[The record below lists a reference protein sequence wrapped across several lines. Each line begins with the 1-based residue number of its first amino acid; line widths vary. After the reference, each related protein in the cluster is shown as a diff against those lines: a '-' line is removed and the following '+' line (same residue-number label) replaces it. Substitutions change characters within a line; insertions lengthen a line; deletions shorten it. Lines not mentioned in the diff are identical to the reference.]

1 MEQEKIIND
10 DCLKIRA
17 GAQSRVN
24 EEIEKIMSQTRE
36 YEKAMEEA
44 QRIFEEKE
52 KEKLI
57 IIQEL
62 QDFQARRAAL
72 NEIQRKEEELEA
84 E

>member
-1 MEQEKIIND
+1 
-10 DCLKIRA
+10 
-17 GAQSRVN
+17 
-24 EEIEKIMSQTRE
+24 MSQTRE

-44 QRIFEEKE
+44 KRIFEEKE